1 MNRRQLF
8 LALSAAAT
16 AVQAQTP
23 SRSTQPRMPVIF
35 IGHGSPMN
43 AISDNDFTRA
53 LSAWGQRLPRP
64 AAILAVS
71 AHWQTPGKTLVD
83 VQAKPRTIH
92 DFGGFPRELHDMQY
106 PAPGSPE
113 TARELLSIVK
123 SRKVAGSDDW
133 GLDHGT
139 WTVLHHLYPKADVPT
154 FQLSID
160 YSAPGTVHHALGREL
175 AALREQGVLI
185 VGSGNIVHN
194 LRATVRGAAPS
205 ATGAT
210 DWAQGFDEAV
220 KRALAERNFQT
231 ERRLMNYETLSPAAA
246 MAVPTP
252 DHYWPFLYALGASAP
267 GERMQTTY
275 EGFHSG
281 TLSMRCLQWG

>member
-1 MNRRQLF
+1 MNRRQLL
-8 LALSAAAT
+8 LALSSLATVAQAA
-16 AVQAQTP
+16 QATP
-23 SRSTQPRMPVIF
+23 SQSRMPVIF

-43 AISDNDFTRA
+43 AISDNGFTRT
-53 LSAWGQRLPRP
+53 LTAWGRRLPRP
-64 AAILAVS
+64 AAILSVS
-71 AHWQTPGKTLVD
+71 AHWLTPGQTLVD
-83 VQAKPRTIH
+83 EQARPRTIH
-92 DFGGFPRELHDMQY
+92 DFGGFPRALHEMQY
-106 PAPGSPE
+106 PAAGSPE
-113 TARELLSIVK
+113 TARALQSIVK
-123 SRKVAGSDDW
+123 SRRVQGSDDW

-160 YSAPGTVHHALGREL
+160 YSAPGPVHHALGREL

-194 LRATVRGAAPS
+194 LGATVRGAEPS
-205 ATGAT
+205 ERGLR
-210 DWAQGFDEAV
+210 DWAQTFDDVV
-220 KRALAERNFQT
+220 KQALDDRSFQN
-231 ERRLMNYETLSPAAA
+231 ERRLMNYVSLSPAAR

-252 DHYWPFLYALGASAP
+252 DHYWPFLYALGASDP
-267 GERMQTTY
+267 KEPTQHVY

>member
-1 MNRRQLF
+1 MNRRQLL
-8 LALSAAAT
+8 LALSALAAV
-16 AVQAQTP
+16 ARAAQAAP
-23 SRSTQPRMPVIF
+23 SKSRMPVIF

-53 LSAWGQRLPRP
+53 LVDWGRRLPRP

-71 AHWQTPGKTLVD
+71 AHWLTPGRTLVD
-83 VQAKPRTIH
+83 EQARPRTIH
-92 DFGGFPRELHDMQY
+92 DFGGFPRALHEMQY
-106 PAPGSPE
+106 PTPGSPE
-113 TARELLSIVK
+113 TARVLQSIVQ
-123 SRKVAGSDDW
+123 SRRVQGSDDW

-160 YSAPGTVHHALGREL
+160 YAAPGPVHHALGREL

-194 LRATVRGAAPS
+194 LGATVRGAPPA
-205 ATGAT
+205 ARAQR
-210 DWAQGFDEAV
+210 DWAQVFDDVV
-220 KRALAERNFQT
+220 KAALDERSFQN
-231 ERRLMNYETLSPAAA
+231 ERRLMNHTSLTPAAT

-252 DHYWPFLYALGASAP
+252 DHYWPFLYALGASDP
-267 GERMQTTY
+267 HEPLQHVY